1 MSAPRFV
8 HEDIVKVVATD
19 QVGSVMEVHQ
29 TGDTYVY
36 GIQLR
41 MDPPR
46 HIDVPE
52 AELQLLKIANAD
64 ETGLHIRYIT

>member
-1 MSAPRFV
+1 MSTPRFV

-19 QVGSVMEVHQ
+19 QVGSIMEVHE

-36 GIQLR
+36 GVQ
-41 MDPPR
+41 PR
-46 HIDVPE
+46 TASPRRIEVPE

-64 ETGLHIRYIT
+64 ETGLHFRYIT